1 MAGDTHL
8 ASSFQ
13 SFSAGEVSPAMLRL
27 LAGRVDVTDVEKK
40 VTALRTAVASEIT
53 PEDIEDEIVGRRF
66 PVKHM
71 RSMIAGIPQ
80 YLTMEGIEE
89 LINQGKGHS
98 VAVSTPKFECQYW
111 QRPTTLQSI
120 AINYPFSCIVSAMT
134 KCVCD
139 EEARKLVV
147 DFFESLRFSEED
159 KKTHGYPNTRQK
171 LYRELKSAVSVF
183 CSAKAN
189 SSLFVKGCEGRV
201 SQIPYGELL
210 LGKILMSRTWPFDEL
225 VRAFTALGGYA
236 TLSIEQFYID
246 GYRYRYGNRDYDSKQ
261 TNIWKRLTKAEF
273 IKDGR
278 AELERIL
285 GDCVSIRRN
294 MVRYTQFDFGS
305 LAAFFGKALTPI
317 SQLVEATAMA
327 KVNEEAQFLL
337 ADFENF
343 CRTVV
348 GAPDESMLRD
358 NKMKFKSSFGVFQFE
373 FDVTDVGIITKLKN
387 R

>member
-1 MAGDTHL
+1 M
-8 ASSFQ
+8 
-13 SFSAGEVSPAMLRL
+13 
-27 LAGRVDVTDVEKK
+27 
-40 VTALRTAVASEIT
+40 
-53 PEDIEDEIVGRRF
+53 
-66 PVKHM
+66 
-71 RSMIAGIPQ
+71 
-80 YLTMEGIEE
+80 
-89 LINQGKGHS
+89 
-98 VAVSTPKFECQYW
+98 
-111 QRPTTLQSI
+111 
-120 AINYPFSCIVSAMT
+120 
-134 KCVCD
+134 
-139 EEARKLVV
+139 
-147 DFFESLRFSEED
+147 
-159 KKTHGYPNTRQK
+159 
-171 LYRELKSAVSVF
+171 
-183 CSAKAN
+183 
-189 SSLFVKGCEGRV
+189 
-201 SQIPYGELL
+201 
-210 LGKILMSRTWPFDEL
+210 
-225 VRAFTALGGYA
+225 
-236 TLSIEQFYID
+236 
-246 GYRYRYGNRDYDSKQ
+246 
-261 TNIWKRLTKAEF
+261 TKAEF